1 MKTLERLKKMIVQRK
16 RKGKEQQIK
25 QRLNKIH
32 LQRIDLRENV
42 HKPVEEY
49 MRSMKIPAEY
59 DEKRAR
65 EELVIKL
72 MTDFDFES
80 SAAVMETVWKN
91 SDEQKEDEGVDEES
105 IGWKELL
112 RKKPGML

>member
-1 MKTLERLKKMIVQRK
+1 
-16 RKGKEQQIK
+16 
-25 QRLNKIH
+25 
-32 LQRIDLRENV
+32 
-42 HKPVEEY
+42 